1 MANQLIP
8 SLGSV
13 IVIVLVAR
21 PVASVRVK
29 AALGGGVGRAVAAQV
44 PLAHHLARVVEPAGQ
59 ELRHE
64 LELERQ
70 GVGGRADKHP
80 ALQPCKGALQGDS
93 GWLG

>member
-1 MANQLIP
+1 M
-8 SLGSV
+8 

-21 PVASVRVK
+21 PVANVGLKPPLCGSVD
-29 AALGGGVGRAVAAQV
+29 RAVAAQV
-44 PLAHHLARVVEPAGQ
+44 PLAHHLARVVEPVGQ

-93 GWLG
+93 VGRVPWFD